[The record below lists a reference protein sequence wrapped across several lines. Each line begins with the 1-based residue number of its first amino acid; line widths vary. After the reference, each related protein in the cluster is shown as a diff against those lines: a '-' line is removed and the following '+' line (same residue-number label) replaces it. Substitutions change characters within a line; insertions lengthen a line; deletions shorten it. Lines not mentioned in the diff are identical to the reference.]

1 MQEGNS
7 YVNSDSTKMSNEA
20 TFQLKRSGV
29 SSTCVSMEVDF
40 SPIVNEESNDPVLP
54 SQGNAGRSIPVFN
67 KDKNFFTPSF
77 IL

>member
-1 MQEGNS
+1 
-7 YVNSDSTKMSNEA
+7 
-20 TFQLKRSGV
+20 
-29 SSTCVSMEVDF
+29 MEVDF